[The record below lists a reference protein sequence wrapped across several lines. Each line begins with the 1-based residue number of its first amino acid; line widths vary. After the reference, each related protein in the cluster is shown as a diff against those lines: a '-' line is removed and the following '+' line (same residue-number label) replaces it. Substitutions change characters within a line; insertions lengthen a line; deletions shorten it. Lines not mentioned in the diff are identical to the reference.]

1 MEKEQS
7 MKHVTALRLPGNF
20 IDFLDRKAEEKGLNR
35 SDIIRELMMEGL
47 DNKEH
52 EYKTNLQE
60 NFELV

>member
-1 MEKEQS
+1 
-7 MKHVTALRLPGNF
+7 MKHVTALRLSGNF

-47 DNKEH
+47 ENKEH